1 MKSKSLSAKDL
12 SASEMNS
19 THQKIANNQFQQ
31 SPYLK
36 AILSDK
42 KTSGPAQVFSIGNS
56 SMAAALRYISHYRQ
70 NA

>member
-1 MKSKSLSAKDL
+1 MKRKSLSAKEL
-12 SASEMNS
+12 SASEMKS
-19 THQKIANNQFQQ
+19 PDQKIASKQSQQ

-36 AILSDK
+36 AILSSK
-42 KTSGPAQVFSIGNS
+42 NTPGPTQVFSIVNS